1 MAVPHSREP
10 ASTTPLTDDGNCEQ
24 LMNNVHSGGGRG
36 YEYQEDDNWVSQEP
50 DSRSGSS
57 LLSTCANNS
66 YCSYY
71 PFQSPPIFPDQD
83 DYASYPY
90 GDGFDQEQT
99 FVERSHQTPSTAHFP
114 LPVAHTANSGVPF
127 GLSASTSEFN
137 LQPQVP
143 FLPTAMSTKPYSSS
157 EIQAPSSH
165 ASQDNSFRLTEHL
178 PCYRVRPSCTEHG
191 PLSGSSGGITFPLT
205 AGCESIHMPVY
216 ETQGRAQSV
225 YSSTMRSATTPANV
239 TRTVVASTAVLAA
252 SRARRTPGKQAAYH
266 CPHCADTFTTSH
278 NLQSHIRSHL
288 GVRPYKCQRCGRG
301 FGTKHDRKRHEKRWN
316 WILLCLQASELSC
329 DRSSNAPLLAH
340 SVFFNHTMKIKL
352 GSCEQVIRVVIQQ
365 MAAVS
370 SHLMGQQ
377 NTGALQQTTAKPL
390 LNTDSPRIF
399 TFVIFRISQDVR
411 VTHGFT
417 HKRFEIVNVI
427 EAGACFTMFSRRETV
442 NRGQWPQGPAAPYP
456 VVYQNDISGGATAQN
471 ASQQQFINTSNN
483 ILPAPGLVPPV
494 NPNYSMPTM
503 MYSGSQQD
511 YMERE
516 SQLNDMH
523 SSHSIT
529 ITPTSSPSRSP
540 TQAGRPTR
548 KKDPIYFCKVP
559 GCGRGFTE
567 KHNLDYHMRSHKD
580 ERPFVCD
587 NCGKAFRS
595 AWDRTRHQ
603 QRSKVPCATRRT

>member
-36 YEYQEDDNWVSQEP
+36 YEYQEDGNWVSQEP

-225 YSSTMRSATTPANV
+225 YSSTMRRQEEPPESRLPITVHIVLIPLRRVTISKVIFVHILEYVHTNVKDVDVDLAPSMIANAM
-239 TRTVVASTAVLAA
+239 R
-252 SRARRTPGKQAAYH
+252 
-266 CPHCADTFTTSH
+266 
-278 NLQSHIRSHL
+278 N
-288 GVRPYKCQRCGRG
+288 
-301 FGTKHDRKRHEKRWN
+301 
-316 WILLCLQASELSC
+316 
-329 DRSSNAPLLAH
+329 
-340 SVFFNHTMKIKL
+340 
-352 GSCEQVIRVVIQQ
+352 
-365 MAAVS
+365 AVS
-370 SHLMGQQ
+370 
-377 NTGALQQTTAKPL
+377 P
-390 LNTDSPRIF
+390 
-399 TFVIFRISQDVR
+399 
-411 VTHGFT
+411 
-417 HKRFEIVNVI
+417 
-427 EAGACFTMFSRRETV
+427 
-442 NRGQWPQGPAAPYP
+442 
-456 VVYQNDISGGATAQN
+456 
-471 ASQQQFINTSNN
+471 
-483 ILPAPGLVPPV
+483 
-494 NPNYSMPTM
+494 
-503 MYSGSQQD
+503 
-511 YMERE
+511 
-516 SQLNDMH
+516 
-523 SSHSIT
+523 
-529 ITPTSSPSRSP
+529 
-540 TQAGRPTR
+540 
-548 KKDPIYFCKVP
+548 
-559 GCGRGFTE
+559 
-567 KHNLDYHMRSHKD
+567 
-580 ERPFVCD
+580 
-587 NCGKAFRS
+587 
-595 AWDRTRHQ
+595 
-603 QRSKVPCATRRT
+603 

>member
-36 YEYQEDDNWVSQEP
+36 YEYQEDDNWEP

-301 FGTKHDRKRHEKRWN
+301 FGTKHDRKRHEKR
-316 WILLCLQASELSC
+316 C
-329 DRSSNAPLLAH
+329 
-340 SVFFNHTMKIKL
+340 
-352 GSCEQVIRVVIQQ
+352 
-365 MAAVS
+365 
-370 SHLMGQQ
+370 
-377 NTGALQQTTAKPL
+377 KPL
-390 LNTDSPRIF
+390 
-399 TFVIFRISQDVR
+399 
-411 VTHGFT
+411 
-417 HKRFEIVNVI
+417 
-427 EAGACFTMFSRRETV
+427 
-442 NRGQWPQGPAAPYP
+442 
-456 VVYQNDISGGATAQN
+456 TA
-471 ASQQQFINTSNN
+471 
-483 ILPAPGLVPPV
+483 
-494 NPNYSMPTM
+494 
-503 MYSGSQQD
+503 
-511 YMERE
+511 
-516 SQLNDMH
+516 
-523 SSHSIT
+523 
-529 ITPTSSPSRSP
+529 
-540 TQAGRPTR
+540 
-548 KKDPIYFCKVP
+548 
-559 GCGRGFTE
+559 
-567 KHNLDYHMRSHKD
+567 
-580 ERPFVCD
+580 
-587 NCGKAFRS
+587 
-595 AWDRTRHQ
+595 
-603 QRSKVPCATRRT
+603 